1 MDAVERMSGTDPKSE
16 DEALRASRRRR
27 NIATAVALAALVV
40 LFYVLA
46 MVKMSGAAG

>member
-1 MDAVERMSGTDPKSE
+1 MDAVEPMSAKDRMPD

-27 NIATAVALAALVV
+27 NIATAVALGVLVL

>member
-1 MDAVERMSGTDPKSE
+1 MDAVEVMSSKDPMSDE
-16 DEALRASRRRR
+16 EALRASRRRR
-27 NIATAVALAALVV
+27 NIATGIALAALVL